1 MRNSYLL
8 VFILSAFCT
17 SVSFAQTCLGENNCR
32 SQLLRVEVNSDLIE
46 NVLSENARPIL
57 DSVTSSEFLDRTIVQ
72 SYDVPPFAFPHNKTV
87 CLSEKENG
95 NRDFQNIDCHALN
108 LCQRGVVSPS
118 VRQLL
123 CFALPCSLI
132 EGQINEG
139 ACSGVTSLFSDSV
152 GFPEPI
158 SINKLKLNPT
168 SVSIENG
175 VANICLTIEEI
186 EATASGSLALDT
198 AETNLNDSEIQVR
211 NINVSLDRPQN
222 VCVSANV
229 DFASSTPITN
239 IRIDRQSDA
248 PFISN
253 EMILRAATGSTISGL
268 SGYSQEDIDA
278 VKNDLL
284 PVLFHP
290 LRAQVETGITNAL
303 EGVFE
308 TEITNLASTL
318 SSSNG
323 SQALYMNS
331 SETLGMLNVS
341 NAKLLNRLAALE
353 CATLQANNRPIP
365 ADHTCIGSTD
375 HRGDPITTSSV
386 LDAGFERMNMSGLL
400 RQTNANSQ
408 EIIDRLQALSP
419 LILTEPFDP
428 GDSFVVLENPEPF
441 ARMHQS
447 SLNGFVNRDIAEGVE
462 VIRQNRLRESA
473 INIIGI
479 TDRVTD
485 NESRELSLI
494 TPELCDQT
502 TASNHFGR
510 RIPNCSAQAYT
521 DLEEF
526 NRVLAEMWSTGA
538 LCQAG
543 RGSEREMPRENFPI
557 GDRVGCFLPIASGFS
572 CYLKS
577 PPRLSYNSRTRR
589 YDTAIELERCYKTA
603 AGGILGEL
611 ARLAMPELESL
622 GSFGADFNINLSS
635 ELNINNE
642 GSITAQNSNST
653 FNIVPGSESGG
664 LLEDDM
670 WNDQVVEGVNEAF
683 SDALSQVLTIP
694 VQEMT
699 SSLVG
704 FPIRATG
711 RIDSGPGYI
720 GVCFE
725 PTGTRE

>member
-1 MRNSYLL
+1 M
-8 VFILSAFCT
+8 
-17 SVSFAQTCLGENNCR
+17 
-32 SQLLRVEVNSDLIE
+32 
-46 NVLSENARPIL
+46 
-57 DSVTSSEFLDRTIVQ
+57 
-72 SYDVPPFAFPHNKTV
+72 
-87 CLSEKENG
+87 
-95 NRDFQNIDCHALN
+95 
-108 LCQRGVVSPS
+108 
-118 VRQLL
+118 
-123 CFALPCSLI
+123 
-132 EGQINEG
+132 
-139 ACSGVTSLFSDSV
+139 
-152 GFPEPI
+152 
-158 SINKLKLNPT
+158 
-168 SVSIENG
+168 
-175 VANICLTIEEI
+175 EEI

-211 NINVSLDRPQN
+211 NINVTLDRPQN
-222 VCVSANV
+222 VCISANL
-229 DFASSTPITN
+229 DFTSSTPITN

-268 SGYSQEDIDA
+268 SGYNQEDIDA

-290 LRAQVETGITNAL
+290 LREQVETGITNAL
-303 EGVFE
+303 QGVFE
-308 TEITNLASTL
+308 TEITNMASSL

-331 SETLGMLNVS
+331 SDILGALNVA
-341 NAKLLNRLAALE
+341 NAKILNRLAALE

-365 ADHTCIGSTD
+365 ADHACIGSTD
-375 HRGDPITTSSV
+375 FRGEPITISSEM
-386 LDAGFERMNMSGLL
+386 DAGFERMEMSGLL

-408 EIIDRLQALSP
+408 EIIDRLQVLSP
-419 LILTEPFDP
+419 LILSEPFVP
-428 GDSFVVLENPEPF
+428 GDSRVVNNNPEPF

-447 SLNGFVNRDIAEGVE
+447 GLVSFVNRDIAEGIE
-462 VIRQNRLRESA
+462 TIRQNQLRESA

-485 NESRELSLI
+485 NESRELALI

-502 TASNHFGR
+502 TNSNHFGR
-510 RIPNCSAQAYT
+510 RIPNCSAQAYI

-526 NRVLAEMWSTGA
+526 NNVLAEMWSTGDI
-538 LCQAG
+538 CQAG
-543 RGSEREMPRENFPI
+543 RGSERELTREELPF
-557 GDRVGCFLPIASGFS
+557 GHRAGCYMPIASGFS

-589 YDTAIELERCYKTA
+589 YDTALELENCYKTA
-603 AGGILGEL
+603 VGGLFGEI
-611 ARLAMPELESL
+611 ARLLMPELESL

-653 FNIVPGSESGG
+653 FEIVPGSESGG
-664 LLEDDM
+664 LLESDR
-670 WNDQVVEGVNEAF
+670 WNSEVVEGVNEAF
-683 SDALSQVLTIP
+683 SEALSQVLTIP

-704 FPIRATG
+704 FPIRATR
-711 RIDSGPGYI
+711 RIDSGPGFI

-725 PTGTRE
+725 PTGRRE